1 MSKKDIILKY
11 ISRRIAEGVPL
22 ISSIHIETALPE
34 YGRLY
39 HETVRLPSAYSRTWR
54 KIRQNKEYNEIGV
67 LDLKEISNKN
77 KTKTWQIIT

>member
-1 MSKKDIILKY
+1 MSTKDIILKY

-54 KIRQNKEYNEIGV
+54 KIRQNKEYNEIG
-67 LDLKEISNKN
+67 DLIYKGMWSYNNK
-77 KTKTWQIIT
+77 QE

>member
-1 MSKKDIILKY
+1 MSTKDIILKY
-11 ISRRIAEGVPL
+11 LQRRVSEGISV
-22 ISSIHIETALPE
+22 ISSIHIETQVPE

-39 HETVRLPSAYSRTWR
+39 WETVRLPSAYSRTWR